1 MCNHVTLPERLQPSL
16 PLSQLST
23 QPSVHAI
30 STSQTPVDRNRA
42 VRPNLFWCRCRIMTS
57 HMGYEGT
64 KKSRL
69 GEWFALKSRNLIAL
83 YMKTRRPKYLRIHSR
98 DCPGVFC
105 FEKWSFCWYFR
116 SQKNTPR
123 RDDSPDMGL
132 LLSHRPTFGISP
144 SASGALFVERTMRR
158 SSRPL
163 ATPQCADAVT

>member
-1 MCNHVTLPERLQPSL
+1 MCNHVTLPVRLQPSL

-69 GEWFALKSRNLIAL
+69 GEWFALKSRNLIGAH
-83 YMKTRRPKYLRIHSR
+83 PISH
-98 DCPGVFC
+98 DA
-105 FEKWSFCWYFR
+105 
-116 SQKNTPR
+116 TPR
-123 RDDSPDMGL
+123 RP
-132 LLSHRPTFGISP
+132 R
-144 SASGALFVERTMRR
+144 RR
-158 SSRPL
+158 SRPPPHVPAASRDAAMPTTWGRTPKSVFAENHTTTTL
-163 ATPQCADAVT
+163 APWRIFLLTVTNEGTK